1 MERILQVS
9 CYHWIDDRVSVEAQ
23 NESRLLTELSLFL
36 RDRKLLLSQHHKC
49 TILKRPS
56 FDFMKLICLK
66 FDWLDWIHSIRD
78 IFNVEMRAREISKR
92 KKFYASNDTQQY
104 CVPFY
109 LATNAIR
116 IKKYRNDF
124 SSLSY
129 LHYSYIYSNCA
140 IFVASRR
147 FYANYVGY
155 SVVWT
160 RTYRNLHERR
170 IYMSWKPGNAR
181 EITALYLPTPFSF
194 EFKLKIC
201 RRRNQRNQM

>member
-1 MERILQVS
+1 
-9 CYHWIDDRVSVEAQ
+9 
-23 NESRLLTELSLFL
+23 
-36 RDRKLLLSQHHKC
+36 
-49 TILKRPS
+49 
-56 FDFMKLICLK
+56 MKLICIK

-181 EITALYLPTPFSF
+181 EINAHCIYLHLSRLNLNLKFTEEETKETKCKMNRNSKNDRKCQGNYCTLHLPTPFSF
-194 EFKLKIC
+194 ECIHLYGKSF
-201 RRRNQRNQM
+201 M